1 MSILISLLARSP
13 KTSNNEQDSSQQYI
27 LTPCQQRALE
37 VLNGDS
43 NVFLTGEAGT
53 GKSYLLGQFLEG
65 KGTKRYPVVAST
77 GAAAILVGGRT
88 FHSFFGLGIL
98 EGGVESTI
106 SRALRSRKLIDR
118 LIQADCVVIDEVSM
132 LSGTVLETAERI
144 ARKARDNDAPWG
156 GLRIIAVGDF
166 AQLPPVDDSVS
177 GKEWGFLHDVWQRS
191 QFIPI
196 LLKTVV
202 RTHDMEYLKLLQS
215 IRNGDV
221 NSDVEEYMNSK
232 VINNTDD
239 FEGTRL
245 YPHRASVDA
254 YNLKKLDELK
264 GKLWEFTTAYTGKES
279 YIDILRKKAPIPEKI
294 LLKKGALIM
303 IRKNDTSHK
312 EPQMIYVNGSLGHVH
327 RISEDTLEIDLLTG
341 RRIKL
346 SKQSFDMLNGDGD
359 VIAQA
364 YNFPVNLSW
373 ASTIHKAQGATIDRV
388 LVQLQ
393 SLWEPGQAYVAL
405 SRTRSGDNL
414 FLESWSAGSIIVE
427 PMEQQFYERLAQETV
442 QTTE

>member
-1 MSILISLLARSP
+1 MKNIHLTSCQKKAMPLL
-13 KTSNNEQDSSQQYI
+13 KGKE
-27 LTPCQQRALE
+27 
-37 VLNGDS
+37 

-53 GKSYLLGQFLEG
+53 GKSYLLGHFLKG
-65 KGTKRYPVVAST
+65 KGTERYPVVAST
-77 GAAAILVGGRT
+77 GASAILVGGRT

-98 EGGVESTI
+98 EGGSENTI
-106 SRALRSRKLIDR
+106 RRALRSRKLIDR
-118 LIQADCVVIDEVSM
+118 LIQADCLVIDEVSM

-144 ARKARDNDAPWG
+144 AQKARDSDAPWG

-166 AQLPPVDDSVS
+166 AQLPPVDDSVL
-177 GKEWGFLHDVWQRS
+177 GKEWGFLHEVWQRS
-191 QFIPI
+191 QFVPI

-202 RTHDMEYLKLLQS
+202 RTQDTEYLKLLQS
-215 IRNGDV
+215 VRNGDV
-221 NSDVEEYMNSK
+221 SNEVENYLNSK
-232 VINNTDD
+232 IIEDADD

-254 YNLKKLDELK
+254 FNVKKLNEIKGELQ
-264 GKLWEFTTAYTGKES
+264 EFETAYTGKKS
-279 YIDILRKKAPIPEKI
+279 YVDILLKKAPIPKKI

-303 IRKNDTSHK
+303 IRKNDISYSESK
-312 EPQMIYVNGSLGHVH
+312 MIYVNGSLGYVH
-327 RISEDTLEIDLLTG
+327 KITEDTLEIDLMSG

-346 SKQSFDMLNGDGD
+346 GKQSFDMLNGDGD
-359 VIAQA
+359 IIAQA
-364 YNFPVNLSW
+364 YNFPVNLAW

-414 FLESWSAGSIIVE
+414 FLASWSAGSIIID
-427 PMEQQFYERLAQETV
+427 PMVKQYYEQLAQES
-442 QTTE
+442 